1 MAKIRIFSYL
11 PNPRVWKSL
20 IAAKI
25 GGVEVEVVG
34 DKPNQ
39 LIDWLWD
46 FDAKFLSEQEKLELS
61 SLKRESKRGFSGF
74 IYKTDNFMREHPFGT
89 VPAGFIGDEKI
100 GVFESNSILRAVAR
114 QCQDST
120 LYGGED
126 YEIQSRID
134 SFLDVN
140 LVFSR
145 EFQVYLLEMDSLT
158 NYTYDRTKSAYEFYL
173 DGIEKA
179 LSRSSYIVGENLT
192 LADISYVCEIAQFL
206 REARY
211 EKQLDEINQKP
222 ISSEF
227 QTKYPLSFSH
237 MKTLSSKKEFNEIM
251 GSYLDWYKM

>member
-1 MAKIRIFSYL
+1 
-11 PNPRVWKSL
+11 
-20 IAAKI
+20 
-25 GGVEVEVVG
+25 
-34 DKPNQ
+34 
-39 LIDWLWD
+39 
-46 FDAKFLSEQEKLELS
+46 
-61 SLKRESKRGFSGF
+61 
-74 IYKTDNFMREHPFGT
+74 MREHPFGT

-179 LSRSSYIVGENLT
+179 LSGSSYIVGENLT

-237 MKTLSSKKEFNEIM
+237 MKTLSRKKEFNEIM
-251 GSYLDWYKM
+251 GSYLDWYKL

>member
-46 FDAKFLSEQEKLELS
+46 FDAKFLSEQDKLELS

-179 LSRSSYIVGENLT
+179 LS
-192 LADISYVCEIAQFL
+192 EIKL
-206 REARY
+206 HSWR
-211 EKQLDEINQKP
+211 K
-222 ISSEF
+222 
-227 QTKYPLSFSH
+227 
-237 MKTLSSKKEFNEIM
+237 FNV
-251 GSYLDWYKM
+251 S

>member
-1 MAKIRIFSYL
+1 LAKIRIFSYL

-39 LIDWLWD
+39 LTDWLWD
-46 FDAKFLSEQEKLELS
+46 FDAKFLSEQEKLELDTF
-61 SLKRESKRGFSGF
+61 KRDSKRGFSGA

-89 VPAGFIGDEKI
+89 VPAGFIGNEKI

-114 QCQDST
+114 QSQDDT
-120 LYGGED
+120 LYGGKDHEL
-126 YEIQSRID
+126 QSRID

-158 NYTYDRTKSAYEFYL
+158 SYTYDRTKAAYEFYL

-179 LSRSSYIVGENLT
+179 LSVSDFIVGDNLT
-192 LADISYVCEIAQFL
+192 IADISYVCEISQFL

-211 EKQLDEINQKP
+211 EKQLLEINQKP

-227 QTKYPLSFSH
+227 QTKYPLSFSL
-237 MKTLSSKKEFNEIM
+237 MKTLSKKKEFNEIM

>member
-179 LSRSSYIVGENLT
+179 LSGSSYIVGENLT

-211 EKQLDEINQKP
+211 ENQLDEINQKP